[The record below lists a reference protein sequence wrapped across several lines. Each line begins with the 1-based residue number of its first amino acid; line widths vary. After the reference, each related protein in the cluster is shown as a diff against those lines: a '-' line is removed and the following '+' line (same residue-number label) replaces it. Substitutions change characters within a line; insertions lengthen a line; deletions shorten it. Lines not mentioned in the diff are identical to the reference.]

1 MIDLLLDTYPA
12 LWTRKYKRSAAFV
25 IYLVKNEITYNVVQF
40 KVKAKAVV
48 TQNVCLN
55 TCLFY

>member
-25 IYLVKNEITYNVVQF
+25 IYLVKNEITCSVVQF
-40 KVKAKAVV
+40 KVTEQAV
-48 TQNVCLN
+48 L
-55 TCLFY
+55 LREMYA